1 MTDKCFACDRPLK
14 GKHLVDTRDDQTVF
28 VGPDCFKRVKAAGD
42 AGWQPPMQ
50 YRRPFRPDT
59 PLPHPSVPRWATWLA
74 TVGMLAAL
82 VFAVTAVV

>member
-1 MTDKCFACDRPLK
+1 MNFTYSIPHNTDGA
-14 GKHLVDTRDDQTVF
+14 
-28 VGPDCFKRVKAAGD
+28 
-42 AGWQPPMQ
+42 PPMQ

-59 PLPHPSVPRWATWLA
+59 PLPHPKVPAWATWLA